1 MFDLVA
7 VDSKWG
13 IGKNNDLLIRIP
25 KDTKFFKEVTVGNI
39 VFMGKNTLDSLPG
52 GKPLKNRVNIVL
64 TSKKI
69 EMENLIVVHSVE
81 ELLKELKKHDSDKVY
96 NIGGGKIFEQMLDY
110 MDYSLVTKIDKD
122 LNADTFYPNLDE
134 KDNWEV
140 VAESQEHEYN
150 GIKYRFLKYKNNDV
164 KKF

>member
-1 MFDLVA
+1 
-7 VDSKWG
+7 
-13 IGKNNDLLIRIP
+13 
-25 KDTKFFKEVTVGNI
+25 
-39 VFMGKNTLDSLPG
+39 
-52 GKPLKNRVNIVL
+52 
-64 TSKKI
+64 
-69 EMENLIVVHSVE
+69 
-81 ELLKELKKHDSDKVY
+81 
-96 NIGGGKIFEQMLDY
+96 MLDY